1 MYENITLF
9 QTSGAMAKHAS
20 LRQTITTTN
29 IANADTPGFRAQRM
43 ERFNAEFGAD
53 IQRVTR
59 AGHQTTTPSDSKVVE
74 AEIGTSPNGNS
85 VSLETEMV
93 EAVESQRQHQRA
105 LTIYK
110 HGLDI
115 LRTSLGR
122 G

>member
-29 IANADTPGFRAQRM
+29 IANADTPGFRAQRIDS
-43 ERFNAEFGAD
+43 FDAEFSAD
-53 IQRVTR
+53 VQRMTR
-59 AGHQTTTPSDSKVVE
+59 AGHQSATPTGGRVFE
-74 AEIGTSPNGNS
+74 AEIGSSPNGNS

-110 HGLDI
+110 HGLDV